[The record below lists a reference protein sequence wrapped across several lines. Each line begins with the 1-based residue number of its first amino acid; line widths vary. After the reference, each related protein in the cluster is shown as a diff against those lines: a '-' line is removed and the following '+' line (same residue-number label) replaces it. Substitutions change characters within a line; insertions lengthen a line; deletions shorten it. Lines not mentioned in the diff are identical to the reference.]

1 MAITRPRTNVLPASI
16 LRKLSQLQGALNSFI
31 DKSWVTNRDPDD
43 WGLAITLES
52 GELID
57 SYPWKW
63 WKNTK
68 AQPDI
73 ANVKVELVDIL
84 HFSLSGTMQLHANA
98 ATVSNDSAAAAKLAT
113 QEEQLKA
120 WGLSPTIISPLMET
134 KNAVSTFRNVIGLAK
149 FHKFDII
156 TEQIIAS
163 AEDLGFNLVAYYVAK
178 HTLNVIRQLGGYKD
192 GTYKKVNSGKEDNEM
207 LHEVIAGIT
216 FEQATSEESHQ
227 EVWDKIMS
235 GVYEAFQIPEN
246 LRKQTKDWIGA

>member
-1 MAITRPRTNVLPASI
+1 MSITRPRTNVLPSSI

-31 DKSWVTNRDPDD
+31 DKSWITNRHPDD

-52 GELID
+52 AELID

-84 HFSLSGTMQLHANA
+84 HFSLSGTMQLHANNSNNGA
-98 ATVSNDSAAAAKLAT
+98 NAKTVEAKQT

-120 WGLSPTIISPLMET
+120 WGLSPSIVSPLIET
-134 KNAVSTFRNVIGLAK
+134 QNAVTTFRNVIGLAK

-192 GTYKKVNSGKEDNEM
+192 GTYKKVNLGKEDNEM
-207 LHEVIAGIT
+207 LHEVIAGVT

-227 EVWDKIMS
+227 HVWDTIMG